1 MVNIN
6 GITNA
11 DSSEV
16 SVFDSIYNTKYESL
30 METNA
35 YYWIP
40 PSGGS
45 YSLYCK
51 LNHNRMESSGS
62 SWFQLGI
69 RVLVKISP
77 AISISEENTTKTIT
91 SKRGIDYTYNVWDIE
106 Y

>member
-11 DSSEV
+11 DSSER
-16 SVFDSIYNTKYESL
+16 SVFDSIYDTKYESL

-51 LNHNRMESSGS
+51 LNHGMEDSYSR
-62 SWFQLGI
+62 WFDLGI

-91 SKRGIDYTYNVWDIE
+91 SKSGIDYTYNVWDIE

>member
-40 PSGGS
+40 PSVGS
-45 YSLYCK
+45 YSK

-91 SKRGIDYTYNVWDIE
+91 SKSGIDYTYNVWDIE